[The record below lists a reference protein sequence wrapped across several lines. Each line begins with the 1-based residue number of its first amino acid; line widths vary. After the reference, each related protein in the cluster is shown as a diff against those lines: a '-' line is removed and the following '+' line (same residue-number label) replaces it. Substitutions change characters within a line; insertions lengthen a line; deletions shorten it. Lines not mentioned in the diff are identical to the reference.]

1 MVNGL
6 SSPRLVTRLAI
17 ALLGS
22 VLCVRAQSV
31 TVLKEVRF
39 WSSVDLTRIAIETS
53 KDVEFKHG
61 LLQNPNRI
69 FVDLVDVQPSTSF
82 KGMAYS
88 IPVDDGLVKKIRVAP
103 NQASVT
109 RVVLDLDTAAEVTT
123 GKLVNPNRIVLD
135 VRRVAGAAAP
145 TPSISQA
152 PPAVAPPVAAAAVE
166 PTPPPRPALPP
177 TKLPARHAQAEPPPT
192 IGPAPVLAAPI
203 ATAKPPRIEIAK
215 ATPPPKPAPAP
226 PLATIVKTVEPV
238 VTPPAPSAQRSAEAA
253 RMTTPSLTRA
263 LGLKLQRVVLD
274 AGHGGID
281 PGSDGLTGLVE
292 KELAL
297 DVTLRLGRLLE
308 QRTDLEVLYTRKDDS
323 YVALD
328 ERAPFANRAK
338 GDLFLSIHANTAPV
352 RNVLGTETYY
362 LNRGESKEDLAVATR
377 ENAMATK
384 SISELGDLV
393 KKIVAY
399 DKRDESREFAA
410 RIQSATHD
418 LSTQTYGKLY
428 NRGVRHSPL
437 VVLIGA
443 TMPAVLVEV
452 GFISNAREEALLKR
466 ADHRQKVAEALYKGI
481 TSYAQSLSHYS
492 MASQQPPAGGRKPS
506 SRASE

>member
-1 MVNGL
+1 MANGL
-6 SSPRLVTRLAI
+6 FSSRSVTRLAM
-17 ALLGS
+17 ALLCG
-22 VLCVRAQSV
+22 VLCARAQSI

-69 FVDLVDVQPSTSF
+69 FVDLVDVQPSASF

-88 IPVDDGLVKKIRVAP
+88 IPVEDGLVKKIRVAP

-109 RVVLDLDTAAEVTT
+109 RVVLDLDSVVEVTT
-123 GKLVNPNRIVLD
+123 GKLVNPPRIVLD
-135 VRRVAGAAAP
+135 VRRVPGAAAP
-145 TPSISQA
+145 ATPAPSISKA
-152 PPAVAPPVAAAAVE
+152 PPAAAPVTAAEVK
-166 PTPPPRPALPP
+166 PDSPPRPALPP
-177 TKLPARHAQAEPPPT
+177 TKLPSRQTKAEPPPT
-192 IGPAPVLAAPI
+192 IGPAPVLSVPI
-203 ATAKPPRIEIAK
+203 PVGKAPRIELAK
-215 ATPPPKPAPAP
+215 ATPPPKPAP
-226 PLATIVKTVEPV
+226 
-238 VTPPAPSAQRSAEAA
+238 PAPSTQRNAEAA

-274 AGHGGID
+274 AGHGGLD

-297 DVTLRLGRLLE
+297 DITLRLGRLLE

-362 LNRGESKEDLAVATR
+362 LNRGESKEDLALATR
-377 ENAMATK
+377 ENAMATN

-393 KKIVAY
+393 KKIVAH

-410 RIQSATHD
+410 RIQTATHD

-452 GFISNAREEALLKR
+452 GFISNPREEALLKR

-481 TSYAQSLSHYS
+481 TNYAQSLSHYS
-492 MASQQPPAGGRKPS
+492 MASRQPAAGVRKPS

>member
-1 MVNGL
+1 
-6 SSPRLVTRLAI
+6 
-17 ALLGS
+17 
-22 VLCVRAQSV
+22 
-31 TVLKEVRF
+31 
-39 WSSVDLTRIAIETS
+39 
-53 KDVEFKHG
+53 
-61 LLQNPNRI
+61 
-69 FVDLVDVQPSTSF
+69 
-82 KGMAYS
+82 
-88 IPVDDGLVKKIRVAP
+88 
-103 NQASVT
+103 
-109 RVVLDLDTAAEVTT
+109 
-123 GKLVNPNRIVLD
+123 
-135 VRRVAGAAAP
+135 
-145 TPSISQA
+145 
-152 PPAVAPPVAAAAVE
+152 
-166 PTPPPRPALPP
+166 
-177 TKLPARHAQAEPPPT
+177 
-192 IGPAPVLAAPI
+192 
-203 ATAKPPRIEIAK
+203 
-215 ATPPPKPAPAP
+215 
-226 PLATIVKTVEPV
+226 
-238 VTPPAPSAQRSAEAA
+238 
-253 RMTTPSLTRA
+253 MTTPSLTRA

-281 PGSDGLTGLVE
+281 PGSDGITGLVE

-308 QRTDLEVLYTRKDDS
+308 QRTDMEIIYTRKDDS

-328 ERAPFANRAK
+328 DRAPFANRAK

-418 LSTQTYGKLY
+418 LATQTYGKLY

-466 ADHRQKVAEALYKGI
+466 SDHRQKVAEALYKGI
-481 TSYAQSLSHYS
+481 TNYAQSLSHYS
-492 MASQQPPAGGRKPS
+492 MASRQPAAGVRKPS